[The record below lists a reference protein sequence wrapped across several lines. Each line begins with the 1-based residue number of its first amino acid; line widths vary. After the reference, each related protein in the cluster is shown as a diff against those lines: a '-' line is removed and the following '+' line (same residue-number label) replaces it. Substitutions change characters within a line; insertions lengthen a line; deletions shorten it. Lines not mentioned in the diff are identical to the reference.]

1 MGAWAHGRAEND
13 TMGGTRPKAM
23 TGMHTDSAY
32 TLDLRD
38 VRGQMG
44 ARRALE
50 IAAAG
55 ELGEH
60 PRQVDVGPN
69 SVRLPRK
76 TRQPCGDRPRS
87 TAEYAERDKATKR
100 RGRGALGRREDS
112 ETESEAA
119 T

>member
-1 MGAWAHGRAEND
+1 
-13 TMGGTRPKAM
+13 
-23 TGMHTDSAY
+23 MHTDGAY
-32 TLDLRD
+32 TFDLRD

-60 PRQVDVGPN
+60 PRQVGVGLK
-69 SVRLPRK
+69 SVRPPRK
-76 TRQPCGDRPRS
+76 TRRPYGDRPRS
-87 TAEYAERDKATKR
+87 TAEYAEEDKETEQ
-100 RGRGALGRREDS
+100 RGQGAPGRHEDP

-119 T
+119 M